1 MLRTFLRQTSILL
14 SIFIFKKIKLNYKK
28 HEKIEKFIKKK
39 ANKFYIENPRLRIHR
54 NLSSEILNIIK

>member
-14 SIFIFKKIKLNYKK
+14 SIFIFKKIKFKYKK

-39 ANKFYIENPRLRIHR
+39 AN
-54 NLSSEILNIIK
+54 EILYRKPKIKNT